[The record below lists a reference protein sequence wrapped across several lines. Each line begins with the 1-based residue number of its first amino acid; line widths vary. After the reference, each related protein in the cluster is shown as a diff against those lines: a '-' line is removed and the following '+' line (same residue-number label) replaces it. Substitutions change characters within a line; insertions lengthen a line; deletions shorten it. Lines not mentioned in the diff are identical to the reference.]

1 MTLQQTVD
9 LRSLALLR
17 VLLGLY
23 LLYDV
28 YSRLKHGRMD
38 LLWYTSDGWQH
49 PQDSPHRSPIHQLW
63 FYRGS
68 SVFQLISF
76 GIVVVLS
83 IMFTLGYYCNGITKT
98 LLWLSV
104 VAMQHRNMHSHDG
117 SDTYTRH
124 ILLWCCQLPVEQ
136 IWTIRPVLGTTTTTT
151 TTTSAATLGLTLQV
165 VFMYLGTCL
174 HRTTD
179 LYSIWEL
186 TKSEWLPPQLSAVYC
201 SLSSSFA
208 SRDYWLGNVVRQ
220 TPLLN
225 QFMTFSAM
233 LIEGLAPIGC
243 FILPFQYQHYP
254 AILLF
259 SLHFGL
265 LLLMNLPNWQ
275 FIGMLT
281 TVMWIPSHIW
291 DHHFNLPLKLH
302 DEGKKTDITIDHIS
316 LQQQQQ
322 HRRRASNYLTRF
334 FLCYMIYNF
343 LGEHGVV
350 TKHDDGD
357 IGEFLRFSQHWVMFS
372 VPPKTSVHA
381 ILVGTTPNGTTTDIW
396 KWIQSTHP
404 LVPMNLTERQ
414 SQLWTNMTH
423 VYPSPRW
430 ERAFDGWG
438 QEQDQVRARY
448 FLQTLCRQAQF
459 SELALIWQYLRLG
472 SVARFERRGSDLR
485 IIIQCHLP
493 SKE

>member
-1 MTLQQTVD
+1 
-9 LRSLALLR
+9 
-17 VLLGLY
+17 
-23 LLYDV
+23 
-28 YSRLKHGRMD
+28 
-38 LLWYTSDGWQH
+38 
-49 PQDSPHRSPIHQLW
+49 
-63 FYRGS
+63 
-68 SVFQLISF
+68 
-76 GIVVVLS
+76 
-83 IMFTLGYYCNGITKT
+83 
-98 LLWLSV
+98 
-104 VAMQHRNMHSHDG
+104 
-117 SDTYTRH
+117 
-124 ILLWCCQLPVEQ
+124 
-136 IWTIRPVLGTTTTTT
+136 
-151 TTTSAATLGLTLQV
+151 
-165 VFMYLGTCL
+165 
-174 HRTTD
+174 
-179 LYSIWEL
+179 
-186 TKSEWLPPQLSAVYC
+186 
-201 SLSSSFA
+201 
-208 SRDYWLGNVVRQ
+208 
-220 TPLLN
+220 
-225 QFMTFSAM
+225 MTFSAM

-291 DHHFNLPLKLH
+291 DHHFKLPLKLH

-459 SELALIWQYLRLG
+459 SELTLIWQYLRLG